1 MFKEVKSGLN
11 FPEMEHEVLKLW
23 EECRIF
29 DKLREK
35 NAGHKHWSFIDG
47 PITANNPMGV
57 HHAWGRTYKDIFQRF
72 KAMQGYE
79 QRYQN
84 GFDCQ
89 GLWVEVEVEKDLGLD
104 SKREILEYGLDKF
117 SEACRARVEKYSHI
131 QTEQSKRLGQWMDWD
146 RSYYTMTDNNI
157 EHIWHFLKKCHDNGW
172 LYKGQRAM
180 PWCARCGTSLSQH
193 ELIDSYRE
201 MTHTSVFLK
210 LPITERPGEYMMVWT
225 TTPWTLTANVALAV
239 HPELDYAKVK
249 QSDGILYLSAGTVAK
264 LDGEYEMLG
273 AVKGSELVGLHYK
286 GPFFDLP
293 VQQGIE
299 TKVVPWEDV
308 GEEEGVGVV
317 HIAPGCGAEDYDLS
331 QRLGLPVIVPIDEN
345 GYYYAGFSWLE
356 GKSVHEVAPMI
367 FQDLEDKGM
376 LYKTEQYEHRYPIC
390 WRCHAELVFRLVDEW
405 FISCEQLREPMKEEA
420 RKVRW
425 VPDYAGKRMEDWL
438 NNMGDWCISRK
449 RFWGLPLPIFKCAC
463 GEMTFIGSR
472 KELEEMAVSG
482 IENLKELHRPWIDD
496 VKIKCPKCGGTAERI
511 PEVGDCWLDAGIVPY
526 STLGY
531 LDEDKSYWEKWFPAE
546 FIVEMREQIRLW
558 FYAMLFMSVTLEGRT
573 PYKSVLVYEKVH
585 DEKGR
590 PMHKSHG
597 NAIWFDEAVEK
608 MGADVMRWIYAGSNI
623 QNNLNF
629 GYGKGEDV
637 VRNLLTLWNVYSFF
651 VTYALVDGWSPEQS
665 ETRNPKSELD
675 RWILSRLHALIRDV
689 TDSLEDYDAAEVTRL
704 VDKFV
709 DDLSNWY
716 VRLSRRRFWKPV
728 LSGVEGSESDEDK
741 QSAYS
746 TLYEA
751 LVTLTKL
758 LAPVMPFMAEDMY
771 QNLVRSVNPDAPESV
786 HLCDWPTA
794 DESLID
800 TRLMEETD
808 AVMKVVRLG
817 RSARS
822 ASQMKVRQPL
832 AMVTIKPASK
842 AEREAVERNERLILD
857 ELNIKALTLTED
869 AAGLVSYTI
878 KPNLRT
884 LGPKHG
890 KLLPKISAALAGADG
905 SMIAQKVAAG
915 EAFELPV
922 EGETLTLEPSDV
934 LVETNQP
941 ENLASAEEFGT
952 VVAIDTKLTDGLIQE
967 GLVRDLVRSIQN
979 MRKESGFNVDDRIT
993 IEYTTDGALSE
1004 AIASWAD
1011 YIRQETLANSLTP
1024 SSDGAAFERVKISGE
1039 EIGLKLEKASG

>member
-1 MFKEVKSGLN
+1 MFKEVKSGLS
-11 FPEMEHEVLKLW
+11 FPDMEREVLRFW
-23 EECRIF
+23 EERRIF

-35 NAGHKHWSFIDG
+35 NAGNKHWSFIDG

-72 KAMQGYE
+72 KAMQGYD

-89 GLWVEVEVEKDLGLD
+89 GLWVEVEVEKDLGLN
-104 SKREILEYGLDKF
+104 SKREIMEYGLDKF
-117 SEACRARVEKYSHI
+117 SEACCARVEKYSAI
-131 QTEQSKRLGQWMDWD
+131 QSEQSKRLGQWMDWD
-146 RSYYTMTDNNI
+146 HSYYTMTDTNI
-157 EHIWHFLKKCHDNGW
+157 EHIWHFLKRCHDNGW

-239 HPELDYAKVK
+239 HPDLEYAKVR
-249 QSDGILYLSAGTVAK
+249 QSDGILYLSAGTVSK
-264 LDGEYEMLG
+264 LDGEYESLG
-273 AVKGSELVGLHYK
+273 TVKGSELVGLHYK

-293 VQQGIE
+293 AQKDVDSQ
-299 TKVVPWEDV
+299 VVPWDYV

-317 HIAPGCGAEDYDLS
+317 HIAPGCGAEDYELS
-331 QRLGLPVIVPIDEN
+331 QKLELPVIVPIDEN
-345 GYYYAGFSWLE
+345 GYYYPGFGWLE
-356 GKSVHEVAPMI
+356 EKSVGEVAEGI
-367 FQDLEDKGM
+367 FLDLEEKGM
-376 LYKTEQYEHRYPIC
+376 LYKTERYEHRYPVC
-390 WRCHAELVFRLVDEW
+390 WRCQAELVFRLVDEW
-405 FISCEQLREPMKEEA
+405 FIACDHIREPMKREA

-449 RFWGLPLPIFKCAC
+449 RFWGLPLPIFRCEC

-472 KELEEMAVSG
+472 KELDELAVSG
-482 IENLKELHRPWIDD
+482 IEQLKELHRPWIDN
-496 VKIKCPKCGGTAERI
+496 VKVKCPKCGGTAERV

-546 FIVEMREQIRLW
+546 FVVEMREQIRLW
-558 FYAMLFMSVTLEGRT
+558 FYSMLFMSVTLEGKA

-608 MGADVMRWIYAGSNI
+608 MGADVMRWIYAGANI

-629 GYGKGEDV
+629 GYGRGDEV
-637 VRNLLTLWNVYSFF
+637 VRNVLTLWNVYSFF
-651 VTYALVDGWSPEQS
+651 VTYALVDQWRPSDRSEQS
-665 ETRNPKSELD
+665 DVSDRSEID
-675 RWILSRLHALIRDV
+675 RWILSRLHALV
-689 TDSLEDYDAAEVTRL
+689 KATTESLEDYDAAEVTRL

-716 VRLSRRRFWKPV
+716 VRLSRRRFWK
-728 LSGVEGSESDEDK
+728 SECDDDK

-746 TLYEA
+746 TLYEV

-758 LAPVMPFMAEDMY
+758 LAPVMPFMADDMY
-771 QNLVRSVNPDAPESV
+771 RNLVCSVDSDAPESV
-786 HLCDWPTA
+786 HLCDWPAA

-800 TRLMEETD
+800 KHLIEETD

-817 RSARS
+817 RAARS
-822 ASQMKVRQPL
+822 GSAMKVRQPL
-832 AMVTIKPASK
+832 ALVTVKPSSRV
-842 AEREAVERNERLILD
+842 EREAVRRNERLILD
-857 ELNIKALTLTED
+857 ELNIKALTLTDD
-869 AAGLVSYTI
+869 ATGLVGYCI

-890 KLLPKISAALAGADG
+890 KLLSKISAALTEADG
-905 SMIAQKVAAG
+905 AAIAVKVAAG
-915 EAFELPV
+915 ESFELEV
-922 EGETLTLEPSDV
+922 AGERLTLEPDDV
-934 LVETNQP
+934 LVETTAP
-941 ENLASAEEFGT
+941 ENLCCCEELAT
-952 VVAIDTKLTDGLIQE
+952 VVAIDTRLTEELIQE
-967 GLVRDLVRSIQN
+967 GLVRDLVRQIQN
-979 MRKESGFNVDDRIT
+979 MRKDSGFNVDDHIT
-993 IEYTTDGALSE
+993 IEYATSGKLSE
-1004 AIASWAD
+1004 AIRSWSD
-1011 YIRQETLANSLTP
+1011 YIRQETLANSVTA
-1024 SSDGAAFERVKISGE
+1024 SDGESFPRVKIAGE
-1039 EIGLKLEKASG
+1039 EIGLKLEKA